1 MRLEACARRAT
12 MLVLVIGASAR
23 GQAVSGTGLGTLLQR
38 SPESAWQPTSAL
50 WQSAQI
56 DTRWTRLAGDG
67 LLLGSG
73 RGTLQVQ
80 NLSFVGSA
88 APPAFGPFRW
98 STSAEVH
105 ESRRG
110 FGGLQS
116 ERRVESAI
124 SIAALGGGAWVGGGT
139 EQGRE
144 VDAGRVRPLLLL
156 GLWRPFG
163 RALVS
168 VTSST
173 RRARLVENSVTTR
186 SAIVTEA
193 LWDTVRAKWDT
204 ISGTRQVTDSS
215 TGVRDEHWTEIE
227 GRFGWAS
234 SRVAIDAR
242 LGMRPRF
249 AGVTAGTWGRVTTT
263 VAVVPRL
270 ALVAAAGSE
279 SALTSAASMRS
290 PFVSFA
296 LRVAPAALSR
306 PRPSPHVRPAANSF
320 RMQPADSGR
329 YRVTIHANSART
341 VELSG
346 DFGGWRPVTLEQVS
360 PDVWE
365 ATLPLAPG
373 TYHVNMRVNGDRWVA
388 PPGLPVAED
397 EFNGTVGLLI
407 VR

>member
-1 MRLEACARRAT
+1 
-12 MLVLVIGASAR
+12 MLALVIGASAR

-38 SPESAWQPTSAL
+38 SPGSAWRPASAL

-73 RGTLQVQ
+73 RGTLQLQ
-80 NLSFVGSA
+80 NLAVA
-88 APPAFGPFRW
+88 ASVAPAVVGPFRW

-105 ESRRG
+105 QNRG
-110 FGGLQS
+110 WLGGSQS
-116 ERRVESAI
+116 ERRLESAL
-124 SIAALGGGAWVGGGT
+124 SIAALGGGAWVGGGA

-144 VDAGRVRPLLLL
+144 VDGGKVKPLLLV

-173 RRARLVENSVTTR
+173 RRARLIESSATTR
-186 SAIVTEA
+186 LETVTQT
-193 LWDTVRAKWDT
+193 LWDTVHAKWDT
-204 ISGTRQVTDSS
+204 ISGTRQVTDSVP
-215 TGVRDEHWTEIE
+215 GVRDLHWTEIE

-263 VAVVPRL
+263 VAVAPRL
-270 ALVAAAGSE
+270 ALVAAAGNE
-279 SALTSAASMRS
+279 SALASASSMRS

-306 PRPSPHVRPAANSF
+306 PRPSPHVRPAASSF
-320 RMQPADSGR
+320 RMEAADSGR
-329 YRVTIHANSART
+329 YRVTIHATSART

-346 DFGGWRPVTLEQVS
+346 DFGGWRPVALDQVS

>member
-1 MRLEACARRAT
+1 
-12 MLVLVIGASAR
+12 MLALLVGASAR
-23 GQAVSGTGLGTLLQR
+23 GQAVSGTDLGTLLR
-38 SPESAWQPTSAL
+38 RTPGSAWQPASAL

-67 LLLGSG
+67 LFLGSG
-73 RGTLQVQ
+73 RGTLQVE
-80 NLSFVGSA
+80 NLAVAGSFS
-88 APPAFGPFRW
+88 PPAAGPFRW
-98 STSAEVH
+98 STSAEIQGN
-105 ESRRG
+105 RMWL
-110 FGGLQS
+110 GGLQS
-116 ERRVESAI
+116 ERRMESAI
-124 SIAALGGGAWVGGGT
+124 SIATLGGGAWVGGGA

-144 VDAGRVRPLLLL
+144 VDEGKVKPLLLF
-156 GLWRPFG
+156 GLWRSFG

-168 VTSST
+168 VTSSS
-173 RRARLVENSVTTR
+173 RRAPLALATTR
-186 SAIVTEA
+186 SVYATETV
-193 LWDTVRAKWDT
+193 WDTVKAKLDT
-204 ISGTRQVTDSS
+204 ISSGPRFVTDSS
-215 TGVRDEHWTEIE
+215 TGVRNWTEIE

-263 VAVVPRL
+263 VAVAPRL
-270 ALVAAAGSE
+270 ALIASAGNETALAS
-279 SALTSAASMRS
+279 SATTRS
-290 PFVSFA
+290 PFVSLG

-306 PRPSPHVRPAANSF
+306 PRPSAHVRPSASAF
-320 RMQPADSGR
+320 RMEPADSGR
-329 YRVTIHANSART
+329 YRVTIHATSART

-346 DFGGWRPVTLEQVS
+346 DFGGWRPVALEQVS

>member
-1 MRLEACARRAT
+1 
-12 MLVLVIGASAR
+12 MLVLVVGASAR
-23 GQAVSGTGLGTLLQR
+23 GQVVSGTGLGTLLQR
-38 SPESAWQPTSAL
+38 SPGSAWQPSSAL

-67 LLLGSG
+67 LLLGTG
-73 RGTLQVQ
+73 RGTLQLQ
-80 NLSFVGSA
+80 DLAFDGSFSPSA
-88 APPAFGPFRW
+88 AGRFRW
-98 STSAEVH
+98 STSAELRG
-105 ESRRG
+105 SRSWDGRS
-110 FGGLQS
+110 GLQS
-116 ERRVESAI
+116 DRRIESAL
-124 SIAALGGGAWVGGGT
+124 SIAALGGGAWVGGGA

-144 VDAGRVRPLLLL
+144 IDAGKVKPLLLL

-173 RRARLVENSVTTR
+173 RRARFTEFSSSTR
-186 SAIVTEA
+186 SVLVMQTA
-193 LWDTVRAKWDT
+193 WDTVAGKLDT
-204 ISGTRQVTDSS
+204 ISSGTRLLTDSS
-215 TGVRDEHWTEIE
+215 ANVRDLRWTEID
-227 GRFGWAS
+227 GRFAWAS
-234 SRVAIDAR
+234 SRVAVDAR
-242 LGMRPRF
+242 LGVRPRM
-249 AGVTAGTWGRVTTT
+249 AGVAAGTWGRVTTT
-263 VAVVPRL
+263 VAVAPRL
-270 ALVAAAGSE
+270 ALVAAAGNE
-279 SALTSAASMRS
+279 TALASSASMRS
-290 PFVSFA
+290 PFVSLG

-306 PRPSPHVRPAANSF
+306 PRPSAHVRPAASAF
-320 RMQPADSGR
+320 RMEPADSGR
-329 YRVTIHANSART
+329 YRVTIHATSART

-346 DFGGWRPVTLEQVS
+346 DFGGWRPVTLEQIS